1 MQLVPLLLLLSPNT
15 STEESAHVLHTAL
28 DDVIL
33 TERLSA
39 HKYRHII
46 PKCVDETAAATSS
59 TADDLEAE
67 MARFAF
73 NHYAGDEDETY
84 DETQDPDEEAS
95 TLRWIKEMEKR
106 E

>member
-1 MQLVPLLLLLSPNT
+1 MQLVPLLLLLSPKT
-15 STEESAHVLHTAL
+15 SAEESSPALHAAL
-28 DDVIL
+28 DGVLL

-39 HKYRHII
+39 HKYRHLI
-46 PKCVDETAAATSS
+46 PKWVDENATI

-67 MARFAF
+67 MARFSF
-73 NHYAGDEDETY
+73 NHYAVDELESY
-84 DETQDPDEEAS
+84 DPTQDLDEEAS

>member
-1 MQLVPLLLLLSPNT
+1 MQLVPLFLLLSPKA
-15 STEESAHVLHTAL
+15 SSEESAHVLHAAL
-28 DDVIL
+28 DEVLL

-39 HKYRHII
+39 HKYRHLI
-46 PKCVDETAAATSS
+46 PKWVDESAII

-73 NHYAGDEDETY
+73 NHYAGEEVESY
-84 DETQDPDEEAS
+84 SETQEVDEEAS